1 MPIGAQLGFQPIP
14 AQKHVDGFRNNV
26 SCCHLQL
33 QVVLSTAG
41 TKGAQLFLCFF
52 LIIEIPLHWMS
63 SKNVSTWVKTS
74 FFRAQKN
81 SLENSCGNVL
91 SKHGG
96 LFNCFFFPVLVL
108 CCILQIKNT
117 SWWICIYIYNKTI
130 FQQKYHL
137 NHLNRIEYIYI

>member
-117 SWWICIYIYNKTI
+117 SWWICIYIIKRYFNKNTTWI
-130 FQQKYHL
+130 TWIEL
-137 NHLNRIEYIYI
+137 NIYIYK